1 MSTAVNTTE
10 EEVSGFELKST
21 VTMNDAKDFATIKYD
36 EDSYN
41 DYIGPELEKALS
53 AISKATDSY
62 FGLVV
67 DDSTKQ
73 TKTLLEEN
81 ESLKIVEAVAPI
93 YSKDRNDKLE
103 ILNVRDEI
111 EDEENPLESLNVK
124 IIQNVSKPIVIQ
136 SAAALLRKK

>member
-10 EEVSGFELKST
+10 EEASGFKLKST

-41 DYIGPELEKALS
+41 NYIGPELEKALS